1 MEWINRNLYS
11 LVAVAV
17 CLTVCAAFL
26 TMIGATLMGS
36 SLPDKASETVNYLIV
51 SLFSF
56 AFGSSVGSRRK
67 DDRQQGSR

>member
-26 TMIGATLMGS
+26 AMIGASLLGV
-36 SLPDKASETVNYLIV
+36 SLPVKASETINYLIV

-67 DDRQQGSR
+67 DDAQQGGR